1 MRKKRKAKT
10 LYSFLTGGFMLPDGL
25 VYPATAFQYL

>member
-10 LYSFLTGGFMLPDGL
+10 LYSFLIAGFMFSDEL